1 MPMKNPPHPGRIV
14 AGELE
19 YLGLSVAKAATG
31 LGITRQQLYRI
42 IRGESGISADVA
54 VRLEQAIGSTADL
67 WLRLQASYDLAQA
80 RKTAPK
86 LERLTGKLADAA

>member
-1 MPMKNPPHPGRIV
+1 MPMKNPPHPGGIV
-14 AGELE
+14 ADQIEG
-19 YLGLSVAKAATG
+19 LGLSVAKAASG

-54 VRLEQAIGSTADL
+54 IRLEQAIGSTADF

-80 RKTAPK
+80 RRTAPK
-86 LERLTGKLADAA
+86 LEKLVAPLADVS